1 MEDLGQIEKKM
12 VRLVEERGVAAFPY
26 ITTIKQILEY
36 VQKEIVGIS
45 EGETKVVIIPNNL
58 TSKIDFID
66 NLNITVTVED
76 GENLAYKY
84 GGGCANISK
93 NTKLIDGKIDY
104 CEISVDAY
112 SFCGILYKHTIYNN
126 LCHEINHLYEA
137 WKELTH
143 SGTMEI
149 FAKQATKASVDT
161 NWFNDANL
169 NNIFKLIFYR
179 LYSETELN
187 ALIAGVYGDLTGMHS
202 QRVNFARDIKRT
214 QAYKVYLKI
223 KIELNDVVEIL
234 KDNPN
239 LIGAILN
246 IVKNYGIELNPYNK
260 SPEGYI
266 KEFKRKTLYLL
277 KQLLKG
283 IGKVASLYYD
293 FTEVPEDDYN
303 ITIK

>member
-1 MEDLGQIEKKM
+1 MRELNQIENKM
-12 VRLVEERGVAAFPY
+12 VKLVEERGVAAFPY
-26 ITTIKQILEY
+26 ITTIKQILEF
-36 VQKEIVGIS
+36 VQKNIVGIS
-45 EGETKVVIIPNNL
+45 QGETKTVTIPNNL
-58 TSKIDFID
+58 TSKIDFIND
-66 NLNITVTVED
+66 LNITITVED

-112 SFCGILYKHTIYNN
+112 SFCGILYKRTIYNN

-169 NNIFKLIFYR
+169 NNFFKLIFYR

-293 FTEVPEDDYN
+293 STEVPEDDYN